1 MHRLHFEEMQ
11 IKAKD
16 VMSEGITSLTYDAT
30 VQEAAELL
38 VNTGVS
44 AMPVLDKD
52 GIMIGIVSE
61 ADLIREASPET
72 WARDLGE
79 AAALASSY
87 ARPVTDVMTEKVLT
101 VDENMPLAEVAK
113 LMSTQR
119 VKRLPVTR
127 GKSVV
132 GVVSRVDLLKAL
144 LSRRRASAAFPAK
157 SEAPPLSTAEF
168 LHRAVAAAVSGQA
181 WSVAR
186 RGDVVVN
193 GNIAHL
199 WGVVPSTAILEAY
212 RLAAANVPGIKSVE
226 VHMHVLP
233 TG

>member
-1 MHRLHFEEMQ
+1 MR
-11 IKAKD
+11 AKD

-30 VQEAAELL
+30 VQEAVELL

-44 AMPVLDKD
+44 AMPVLDKN

-61 ADLIREASPET
+61 ADLIRHARSEAWDRELRQEASI
-72 WARDLGE
+72 
-79 AAALASSY
+79 ASSF
-87 ARPVTDVMTEKVLT
+87 ARPVTEVMTEKVLT
-101 VDENMPLAEVAK
+101 VDENMPLVEVAK

-119 VKRLPVTR
+119 VKRVPVTR
-127 GKSVV
+127 DKSVI

-144 LSRRRASAAFPAK
+144 LSRRPQAAVFPPKA
-157 SEAPPLSTAEF
+157 EAPSLSTAEL
-168 LHRAVAAAVSGQA
+168 LHSAVTAAVTGHS

-193 GNIAHL
+193 GNVAHL
-199 WGVVPSTAILEAY
+199 WGVVPSTEILEAY

-226 VHMHVLP
+226 VHMHVLSR
-233 TG
+233 G

>member
-1 MHRLHFEEMQ
+1 MR
-11 IKAKD
+11 AKD

-30 VQEAAELL
+30 VQEAVELL

-44 AMPVLDKD
+44 AMPVLDKN

-61 ADLIREASPET
+61 ADLIRHARSEAWDRELRQEASI
-72 WARDLGE
+72 AR
-79 AAALASSY
+79 SF
-87 ARPVTDVMTEKVLT
+87 ARPVTEVMTEKVLT
-101 VDENMPLAEVAK
+101 VDENMPLVEVAK

-119 VKRLPVTR
+119 VKRVPVTR
-127 GKSVV
+127 DKSVI

-144 LSRRRASAAFPAK
+144 LSRRPQAAVFPPKA
-157 SEAPPLSTAEF
+157 EAPSLSTAEL
-168 LHRAVAAAVSGQA
+168 LHSAVTAAVTGHS

-193 GNIAHL
+193 GNVAHL
-199 WGVVPSTAILEAY
+199 WGVVPSTEILEAY

-226 VHMHVLP
+226 VHMHVLSR
-233 TG
+233 G

>member
-1 MHRLHFEEMQ
+1 MR
-11 IKAKD
+11 AKD
-16 VMSEGITSLTYDAT
+16 VMSDGITSLTGDAT
-30 VQEAAELL
+30 VQEAIELL

-44 AMPVLDKD
+44 AMPVLDSD

-61 ADLIREASPET
+61 ADLIRRASPEA
-72 WARDLGE
+72 WQRELADDGAV
-79 AAALASSY
+79 AAGHS
-87 ARPVTDVMTEKVLT
+87 RPVTEVMTRTVIT
-101 VDENMPLAEVAK
+101 VDENLELADVAR
-113 LMSTQR
+113 LMSVQR

-144 LSRRRASAAFPAK
+144 LSRRPAAAVFAARAEAA
-157 SEAPPLSTAEF
+157 PLSTTEM
-168 LHRAVAAAVSGQA
+168 LHGAVTAAVSGHN

-193 GNIAHL
+193 GGVAHL
-199 WGVVPSTAILEAY
+199 WGVVPSPEIIEAY
-212 RLAAANVPGIKSVE
+212 RDAAAKVPGITSVQ

-233 TG
+233 A

>member
-1 MHRLHFEEMQ
+1 MQ

-16 VMSEGITSLTYDAT
+16 VMSEGITSLTHDAT

-72 WARDLGE
+72 WDRDLGE
-79 AAALASSY
+79 AAALAGSY
-87 ARPVTDVMTEKVLT
+87 ARPVTDVMTVKVQT

-127 GKSVV
+127 GKSVI

-144 LSRRRASAAFPAK
+144 LSRRPAGAAFPAK
-157 SEAPPLSTAEF
+157 ADAPPLSPA
-168 LHRAVAAAVSGQA
+168 
-181 WSVAR
+181 
-186 RGDVVVN
+186 
-193 GNIAHL
+193 
-199 WGVVPSTAILEAY
+199 
-212 RLAAANVPGIKSVE
+212 
-226 VHMHVLP
+226 
-233 TG
+233 

>member
-1 MHRLHFEEMQ
+1 M
-11 IKAKD
+11 KAKD
-16 VMSEGITSLTYDAT
+16 VMSEGITSLTDDAT
-30 VQEAAELL
+30 VQEAIELL

-61 ADLIREASPET
+61 ADLIRRATPEA
-72 WARDLGE
+72 WQRDL
-79 AAALASSY
+79 ADDASIAGSH
-87 ARPVTDVMTEKVLT
+87 ARPVTDVMTEKVIT

-113 LMSTQR
+113 LMSIQR

-144 LSRRRASAAFPAK
+144 LSRRPAAAVFPAK
-157 SEAPPLSTAEF
+157 AEAAPLSSTEL
-168 LHRAVAAAVSGQA
+168 LHGAVTAAVSGHS

-193 GNIAHL
+193 GGVAHL
-199 WGVVPSTAILEAY
+199 WGVVPSTAVLEAY
-212 RLAAANVPGIKSVE
+212 RDAAAKVPGVKSVE

-233 TG
+233 GW

>member
-1 MHRLHFEEMQ
+1 MR
-11 IKAKD
+11 AKD
-16 VMSEGITSLTYDAT
+16 VMSQGITSLTYDAT
-30 VQEAAELL
+30 VQEAVELL

-61 ADLIREASPET
+61 ADLIRHARSEAWDRELREEASI
-72 WARDLGE
+72 
-79 AAALASSY
+79 ASSF
-87 ARPVTDVMTEKVLT
+87 ARPVTEVMTEKVLT
-101 VDENMPLAEVAK
+101 VDENMPLVEVAK

-127 GKSVV
+127 DKSVV

-144 LSRRRASAAFPAK
+144 LSRRPAAAVFPPKA
-157 SEAPPLSTAEF
+157 EPPALSTAEL
-168 LHRAVAAAVSGQA
+168 LHSAVTAAVTGHS

-193 GNIAHL
+193 GNVAHL
-199 WGVVPSTAILEAY
+199 WGVVPSSEILEAY

-226 VHMHVLP
+226 VHMHVLSH
-233 TG
+233 G

>member
-1 MHRLHFEEMQ
+1 MR
-11 IKAKD
+11 AKD
-16 VMSEGITSLTYDAT
+16 VMSNGISSLAHDAT
-30 VQEAAELL
+30 IQEAMELL

-61 ADLIREASPET
+61 ADLIWRADPEAWQRELADDASTP
-72 WARDLGE
+72 APANDH
-79 AAALASSY
+79 S
-87 ARPVTDVMTEKVLT
+87 RPVAEVMTKAVIT
-101 VDENMPLAEVAK
+101 VDENLPLAEVAK
-113 LMSTQR
+113 LMSVQR

-144 LSRRRASAAFPAK
+144 LSRRPAAGVFPTRAEAA
-157 SEAPPLSTAEF
+157 PLSAVELLHTA
-168 LHRAVAAAVSGQA
+168 VTAAVNGHD

-193 GNIAHL
+193 DGVAHL
-199 WGVVPSTAILEAY
+199 WGVVPSTEILEAY
-212 RLAAANVPGIKSVE
+212 RDASAKVPGIRSVE

-233 TG
+233 IT

>member
-1 MHRLHFEEMQ
+1 M
-11 IKAKD
+11 KAKD
-16 VMSEGITSLTYDAT
+16 VMTEGITSLTDDAT
-30 VQEAAELL
+30 VQEAIELL

-44 AMPVLDKD
+44 AMPVLDRD
-52 GIMIGIVSE
+52 GTMIGIVSE
-61 ADLIREASPET
+61 ADLIRRATPEA
-72 WARDLGE
+72 WQRDFADD
-79 AAALASSY
+79 AAIAGSH
-87 ARPVTDVMTEKVLT
+87 ARPVTDVMTEKVIT

-113 LMSTQR
+113 LMSVQR

-144 LSRRRASAAFPAK
+144 LSRRPPAAVFPAK
-157 SEAPPLSTAEF
+157 AEPAPLSGTEL
-168 LHRAVAAAVSGQA
+168 LHGAVTAAVSGHS

-193 GNIAHL
+193 GGVAHL
-199 WGVVPSTAILEAY
+199 WGVVPSTAVLEAY
-212 RLAAANVPGIKSVE
+212 RDAAAKVPGVKSVE

-233 TG
+233 GW

>member
-1 MHRLHFEEMQ
+1 MQ

-16 VMSEGITSLTYDAT
+16 VMSEGITSLTHDAT

-101 VDENMPLAEVAK
+101 VDE
-113 LMSTQR
+113 
-119 VKRLPVTR
+119 
-127 GKSVV
+127 
-132 GVVSRVDLLKAL
+132 
-144 LSRRRASAAFPAK
+144 
-157 SEAPPLSTAEF
+157 
-168 LHRAVAAAVSGQA
+168 
-181 WSVAR
+181 
-186 RGDVVVN
+186 
-193 GNIAHL
+193 
-199 WGVVPSTAILEAY
+199 
-212 RLAAANVPGIKSVE
+212 
-226 VHMHVLP
+226 
-233 TG
+233 

>member
-1 MHRLHFEEMQ
+1 MR
-11 IKAKD
+11 AKD
-16 VMSEGITSLTYDAT
+16 VMSEGITSLTHDAT

-61 ADLIREASPET
+61 ADLIRHARPEAWDRELREEDASI
-72 WARDLGE
+72 
-79 AAALASSY
+79 AASFS
-87 ARPVTDVMTEKVLT
+87 RPVTEVMTEKVLT
-101 VDENMPLAEVAK
+101 VDENMPLVEVAK

-119 VKRLPVTR
+119 VKRVPVTR
-127 GKSVV
+127 DKSVV

-144 LSRRRASAAFPAK
+144 LSRRRAAAVFPPKA
-157 SEAPPLSTAEF
+157 EPPVLSTTEF
-168 LHRAVAAAVSGQA
+168 LHRAVASAVNGHS

-193 GNIAHL
+193 GTVAHL
-199 WGVVPSTAILEAY
+199 WGVVPSAEILEAY
-212 RLAAANVPGIKSVE
+212 RQAAAKVPGIKSVE

-233 TG
+233 HG